1 MSKKLGELFQAA
13 NPVTA
18 YSFQR
23 VASDLD
29 VRFAE
34 LNEAPFSWY
43 PATKAPYAAVNGMS
57 LMSLHNAELAQ
68 FTRCLENAT
77 TRLSASSISRTA
89 FDTSVSAC
97 YAEIT
102 ARNSDGS
109 KAVY

>member
-34 LNEAPFSWY
+34 LNEEPFSWY
-43 PATKAPYAAVNGMS
+43 PATKAPYAAVNGS
-57 LMSLHNAELAQ
+57 VEEGTSGHGP
-68 FTRCLENAT
+68 
-77 TRLSASSISRTA
+77 LSPMTE
-89 FDTSVSAC
+89 VSMLQAK
-97 YAEIT
+97 T
-102 ARNSDGS
+102 
-109 KAVY
+109 KPLT